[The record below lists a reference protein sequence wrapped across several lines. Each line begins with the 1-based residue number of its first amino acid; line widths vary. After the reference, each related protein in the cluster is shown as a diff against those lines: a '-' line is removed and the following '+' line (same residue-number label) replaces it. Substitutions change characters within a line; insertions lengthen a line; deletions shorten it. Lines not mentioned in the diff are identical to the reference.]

1 MGDITQERLGFLKKG
16 QDQGVGQEVVVRKRK
31 EVEISMMKARVIKAI
46 DIVESLD
53 QETVI

>member
-16 QDQGVGQEVVVRKRK
+16 QDQGVGQEVVVTKRK